1 MFLNKIKLFLLI
13 SICLIFFFLTFN
25 DVKSKEITPLNLL
38 DNFNICQTNSSLGQ
52 YCKDK
57 NFNYLEYFKK
67 GKIHIDN
74 NRVHYE
80 FDTWDYYFEIIKNT
94 KNEVKFILED
104 NAKEASYLTKS
115 EIILRYNKENLNWNL
130 YSDETLYPESE
141 KRKYFYLT
149 GKATV
154 IDGDTIKIND
164 QKIRFSGID
173 APESNYRGKEQTC
186 LIEDSKISCGKL
198 STEFLRDY
206 IKKDDIFCKV
216 DEKKDQYK
224 RNLGE
229 CFLKRLSLSKLM
241 VRNGYAFDYEKYS
254 KGKFKYDQAYAQK
267 NKLGMWS
274 MKFEFPWEFRKKN

>member
-1 MFLNKIKLFLLI
+1 MYLNKKNLFLVI
-13 SICLIFFFLTFN
+13 SILLIFFFLTYK

-38 DNFNICQTNSSLGQ
+38 ENFNICQTNSSLGQ
-52 YCKDK
+52 FCKDK

-74 NRVHYE
+74 NTVHYE

-164 QKIRFSGID
+164 QNISEITRKSIDEAKDWFENLPKFLNERENKIAQHILKEINERLNFLLNVGLDYLTLSRESGTPQKKCRRSTV
-173 APESNYRGKEQTC
+173 AFNGSGRRNWRNFC
-186 LIEDSKISCGKL
+186 L
-198 STEFLRDY
+198 LR
-206 IKKDDIFCKV
+206 C
-216 DEKKDQYK
+216 
-224 RNLGE
+224 
-229 CFLKRLSLSKLM
+229 
-241 VRNGYAFDYEKYS
+241 
-254 KGKFKYDQAYAQK
+254 
-267 NKLGMWS
+267 
-274 MKFEFPWEFRKKN
+274 

>member
-1 MFLNKIKLFLLI
+1 MFSNKIKVFLLT
-13 SICLIFFFLTFN
+13 SICLIFFFLTYN
-25 DVKSKEITPLNLL
+25 DVKSKEITTHNLL
-38 DNFNICQTNSSLGQ
+38 DNFDICQTNSSLGQ
-52 YCKDK
+52 YCKDER
-57 NFNYLEYFKK
+57 FNYLEYFKNS
-67 GKIHIDN
+67 KIQIN
-74 NRVHYE
+74 NNKIHYE
-80 FDTWDYYFEIIKNT
+80 FDTWDYHFEITKNT
-94 KNEVKFILED
+94 KNEVKFIIED

-115 EIILRYNKENLNWNL
+115 EIVLRFDEENLIWNL

-141 KRKYFYLT
+141 RRKYFYLS
-149 GKATV
+149 GKAKV

-186 LIEDSKISCGKL
+186 LIEDTKISCGKL
-198 STEFLRDY
+198 STEFLKNY
-206 IKKDDIFCKV
+206 IEKEDVFCKIE
-216 DEKKDQYK
+216 EKKDQFK

-254 KGKFKYDQAYAQK
+254 KGKFKYDQVYAQK